1 MAEGLFCFKFKCS
14 PTLSTKNYFSLKSR
28 TPMALSAN
36 AVFKFTCLCDTGK
49 FYIGKTKKHI
59 VERVGERL
67 NLKQNKPSAIKSHIF
82 SCETCFN
89 SKLGCHNFEILKK
102 CQSDYDSQISEAFFI
117 KKLKPEMN
125 SQLFNSGSSFLLNI
139 FN

>member
-1 MAEGLFCFKFKCS
+1 MYIPSLNTIQS
-14 PTLSTKNYFSLKSR
+14 DVFSLQ
-28 TPMALSAN
+28 
-36 AVFKFTCLCDTGK
+36 VFFSFTN
-49 FYIGKTKKHI
+49 
-59 VERVGERL
+59 VERVGELTLVERVGEHL